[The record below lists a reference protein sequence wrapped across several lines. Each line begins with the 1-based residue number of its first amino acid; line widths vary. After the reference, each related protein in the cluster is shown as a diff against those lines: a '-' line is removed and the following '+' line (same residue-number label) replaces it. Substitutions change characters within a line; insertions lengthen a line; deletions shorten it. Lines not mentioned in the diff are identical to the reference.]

1 MEIEN
6 SENRY
11 DVIFIG
17 SGMGSLTAASLL
29 TQFAGKKV
37 LILEKHF
44 QPGGFTHEF
53 QRKQGKFHWDVG
65 IHYVGDMH
73 EEGLCRKLSD
83 KITKKGVRWKRMP
96 DPFERLVFPSRTF
109 DIYGDPARF
118 KDDLILQFPEEQ
130 EAIERYLKDIKK
142 ITALFGKS
150 MMLRLSPPSLEAF
163 SDLLGDPTITTL
175 KEYFDANFKNEEL
188 KGILAAQWGD
198 HGLPPSKV
206 AFAMHASLVQHYIN
220 GGYYPVGGA
229 GKIFDSIEPIVK
241 AGGGDVLSSVEVR
254 EVLIRDGKAIGVKTK
269 ALRGEGLERDF
280 FAPVVI
286 SCAGAYPTYTK
297 LIPESVP
304 ISFREKLKDFYD
316 REKMTTSLCLYLG
329 LSDSPAKL
337 GFKGENYW
345 IFSSHDHDKNFSE
358 RNDWINRSGEIP
370 NLYVSFPSLKNPEAK
385 SHTADVITFTDY
397 ENFVE
402 WKSLPWKK
410 RGEDYKVLKEK
421 ITSRILSTIE
431 SRFPGFSKLVEF
443 SELSTPITNEHFT
456 SHPDGAIYGLACV
469 AERYDKEKCPWF
481 DVRTPIS
488 GLFLTGADAG
498 SPGIA
503 GAMMAGLAAATAVV
517 GSSALLKELRN

>member
-1 MEIEN
+1 MENETIN
-6 SENRY
+6 DRY

-73 EEGLCRKLSD
+73 EDGLCKKISD
-83 KITKKGVRWKRMP
+83 KVTDKKVIWKRMH
-96 DPFERLVFPSRTF
+96 DPFERLVFPNSTF

-118 KDDLILQFPEEQ
+118 QADLIRRFPEEQ
-130 EAIERYLKDIKK
+130 PAIEKYLKDIKK
-142 ITALFGKS
+142 TSALFGKS
-150 MMLRLSPPSLEAF
+150 LMLRLSPPPLESF
-163 SDLLGDPTITTL
+163 SELLGEGGIRTL
-175 KEYFDANFKNEEL
+175 KEYFDANFKSEEL

-229 GKIFDSIEPIVK
+229 GRIFDAVEEIVVK
-241 AGGGDVLSSVEVR
+241 GGGTVLSST
-254 EVLIRDGKAIGVKTK
+254 EVLEILVQDGKAVGVRTK
-269 ALRGEGLERDF
+269 ALRGEGLEREF
-280 FAPVVI
+280 LAPVVV

-297 LIPESVP
+297 LVPESVP
-304 ISFREKLKDFYD
+304 IPFRNSLLDFYD
-316 REKMTTSLCLYLG
+316 RERMTTSLCLYLG

-345 IFSSHDHDKNFSE
+345 IFSSPDHDRNFSQ
-358 RNDWINRSGEIP
+358 RNDWIEGSGEIP

-385 SHTADVITFTDY
+385 HHTADVITFTDY
-397 ENFVE
+397 DHFAR

-410 RGEDYKVLKEK
+410 RGEDYKSLKEK
-421 ITSRILSTIE
+421 ITNRMLMTLE
-431 SRFPGFSKLVEF
+431 RRFPGFGKLVEY

-481 DVRTPIS
+481 DVRTPVS
-488 GLFLTGADAG
+488 GLYLTGADAG

-503 GAMMAGLAAATAVV
+503 GAMMAGLATATAVV
-517 GSSALLKELRN
+517 GDSRMLKLLRN